1 LKKEIGEMKIITRG
15 KGIPAYTIKKGDMRL
30 DFEPNK
36 NDKIWLKMNV
46 SANEQYIAELNE
58 FEIPIVIDL
67 VLRDEKVKEAAL
79 RRPYVRNFLR
89 SFARE
94 LVSSLKNPYPEDIWL
109 PIDQDTYHRI
119 HKTLQKE
126 FNMPID
132 RLMGHIGRRLWEGFR
147 NQILRKIDEEEN
159 E

>member
-1 LKKEIGEMKIITRG
+1 MKIITRS
-15 KGIPAYTIKKGDMRL
+15 KGISPYTIKKGDMRL

-79 RRPYVRNFLR
+79 RRPYVRKFLK
-89 SFARE
+89 SYARK

-109 PIDQDTYHRI
+109 PINRKTYLEI
-119 HKTLQKE
+119 HKMLQKE
-126 FNMPID
+126 FNIPID

-147 NQILRKIDEEEN
+147 NQMLQKIDEEEN